1 MNRLFY
7 SVLHFCVWNHLFL
20 CERSQFVTIMCKYC
34 TKLYIKNKNIS
45 DYINNELYIQI
56 KDFPIEIS
64 QGIIA
69 AKRINLFAHTNIH
82 GKKK

>member
-1 MNRLFY
+1 
-7 SVLHFCVWNHLFL
+7 
-20 CERSQFVTIMCKYC
+20 MCKYC

-69 AKRINLFAHTNIH
+69 AKRINLFAHTHIH

>member
-1 MNRLFY
+1 
-7 SVLHFCVWNHLFL
+7 
-20 CERSQFVTIMCKYC
+20 MCKYC

-45 DYINNELYIQI
+45 NYINNELYIQI